1 MMLQKICAL
10 YILIVL
16 FFVYET
22 LSSNYTLAN
31 STEEILFELNPRNA
45 NNVLDGRKV
54 TVVAF
59 VNPEL
64 PRSLSFHSILHQ
76 LNTYYKRQQ
85 SGPDAT
91 FRLAFADLNK
101 HRSFVKR
108 FEFKSIPSIL
118 VFPRGPNMDSSPISI
133 AYWDNKT
140 VSDYR
145 REIDF
150 ILAHCDKISSLH
162 DILKDEISDFT
173 VAIVEREVQE
183 LKHQKLQKMNQEKDI
198 QINAD
203 GMTIYENSSF
213 DNPLDNVKEK
223 LEEMKNQT
231 SLLLEELKKD
241 IDTALA
247 ILSVKTLKLNMLR
260 TLLNDIETNG
270 TAPLARRL
278 NVERSRAL
286 KQAASIPL
294 DLEMVGV
301 TAEERLLSHASVSVV
316 LDVFETLNS

>member
-1 MMLQKICAL
+1 
-10 YILIVL
+10 L
-16 FFVYET
+16 F
-22 LSSNYTLAN
+22 
-31 STEEILFELNPRNA
+31 
-45 NNVLDGRKV
+45 
-54 TVVAF
+54 
-59 VNPEL
+59 
-64 PRSLSFHSILHQ
+64 SLSF
-76 LNTYYKRQQ
+76 
-85 SGPDAT
+85 
-91 FRLAFADLNK
+91 
-101 HRSFVKR
+101 
-108 FEFKSIPSIL
+108 
-118 VFPRGPNMDSSPISI
+118 
-133 AYWDNKT
+133 
-140 VSDYR
+140 
-145 REIDF
+145 
-150 ILAHCDKISSLH
+150 
-162 DILKDEISDFT
+162 KDEISDFT

>member
-1 MMLQKICAL
+1 MMLQKFLLLC
-10 YILIVL
+10 ILVVV
-16 FFVYET
+16 FFVET
-22 LSSNYTLAN
+22 LSSSHTN
-31 STEEILFELNPRNA
+31 SAEEVLFEINPRNA

-145 REIDF
+145 REIDL
-150 ILAHCDKISSLH
+150 ILTHCDKISSLN
-162 DILKDEISDFT
+162 DVLKDQISDFT
-173 VAIVEREVQE
+173 NAVVEREVQE
-183 LKHQKLQKMNQEKDI
+183 LKYQKLQKMNQKNDI

-203 GMTIYENSSF
+203 GMTINTNSSF

-231 SLLLEELKKD
+231 SLLLEDLQKE

-260 TLLNDIETNG
+260 TLLNDVETNG